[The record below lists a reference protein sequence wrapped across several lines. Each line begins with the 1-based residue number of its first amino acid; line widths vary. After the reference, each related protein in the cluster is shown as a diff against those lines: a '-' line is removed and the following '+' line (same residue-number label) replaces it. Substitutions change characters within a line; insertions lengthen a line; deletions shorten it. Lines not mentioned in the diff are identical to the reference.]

1 MIASALALLLMQVGP
16 DPTQGSFPGIPEE
29 LRDRPQRESVAAPPA
44 YLAVI
49 RWQAGRMRYPGDGG
63 RFRSQRYGADLA

>member
-29 LRDRPQRESVAAPPA
+29 LRQPAPARERGCVADH
-44 YLAVI
+44 LAVI